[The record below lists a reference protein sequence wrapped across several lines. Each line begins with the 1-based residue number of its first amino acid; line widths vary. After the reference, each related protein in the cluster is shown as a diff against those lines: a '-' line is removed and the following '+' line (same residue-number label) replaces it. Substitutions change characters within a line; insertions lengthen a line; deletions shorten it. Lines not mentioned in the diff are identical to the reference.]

1 MVVGSILRMTGKAL
15 AKKFLSK
22 KLGKKGMST
31 FEKRKKVLGTTGPH
45 GADIITKTNRK
56 IG

>member
-1 MVVGSILRMTGKAL
+1 MVVGKILGVAGRIL

-22 KLGKKGMST
+22 KLGKAGKSA
-31 FEKRKKVLGTTGPH
+31 FLKRRKVLGTTGPH
-45 GADIITKTNRK
+45 GADIITKKK